1 MNRNFKTM
9 LTGAA
14 VALGLVST
22 AALAQQADRAP
33 QDAGSHMNMD
43 SEAGAEET
51 MPRGEMMEMMQDF
64 EHSAYAIE
72 SAVSTGL
79 PVWVGYSCKFDG
91 AGTAVTLLDGRD
103 EKFAASLERLLPI
116 GG

>member
-33 QDAGSHMNMD
+33 QDADSHMNMG
-43 SEAGAEET
+43 SEAGAEGA
-51 MPRGEMMEMMQDF
+51 MPMGEMMAMMQDP
-64 EHSAYAIE
+64 EM
-72 SAVSTGL
+72 
-79 PVWVGYSCKFDG
+79 
-91 AGTAVTLLDGRD
+91 R
-103 EKFAASLERLLPI
+103 AAMMQQAQSGPAA
-116 GG
+116 

>member
-51 MPRGEMMEMMQDF
+51 MPRGEMMEMMQDP
-64 EHSAYAIE
+64 EMRRKMMANCKAMMERMEAMSASQDM
-72 SAVSTGL
+72 SAS
-79 PVWVGYSCKFDG
+79 
-91 AGTAVTLLDGRD
+91 RD
-103 EKFAASLERLLPI
+103 MPASSQDER
-116 GG
+116 